1 MSRHRTPVA
10 KVSGRAARRLRGGG
24 PWVYR
29 QDVSSEPEA
38 ESGEVVRVTDERGTF
53 IGQAFWAT
61 ASPIALRM
69 LTRSEEPVDAAFFRR
84 RLEAALARRQ
94 RLFPTD
100 DAYRVV
106 HGEADLLPGLFVDRY
121 GDALTIQTISEGMAA
136 REAEVVQALDELL
149 SPRLIALRNDTASRD
164 FEGLPRTSSL
174 AKGEGPAI
182 ATFHEGE
189 NLFEIDLIADAKTGS
204 FLDQRENHLRATE
217 YARGRG
223 LDCFTYHGGFAL
235 ALARGCDSVLAVDQ
249 ADAAVAKAQANVE
262 RNGLTNVEVRAQNA
276 FDLLRRL
283 DADGE
288 RFDVVVLDPPGLA
301 KRREGIAA
309 AERAYKEL
317 NLRALRILQP
327 DGVLITCS
335 CSGKISPEHFGEI
348 LQSAIVDSR
357 RSVQILERR
366 GAGRDHP
373 GFAGLA
379 ESEYLKC
386 WVLRVL

>member
-1 MSRHRTPVA
+1 MSRQQRAVA
-10 KVSGRAARRLRGGG
+10 QVGSRAARRLRGGG

-29 QDVSSEPEA
+29 QDVTSEPDA
-38 ESGEVVRVTDERGTF
+38 GSGDIVRVTDERGNF

-61 ASPIALRM
+61 TSPIALRM
-69 LTRSEEPVDAAFFRR
+69 LSRREEPIDTAFFKR
-84 RLEAALARRQ
+84 RLQESLARRQ
-94 RLFPTD
+94 RMYPGD
-100 DAYRVV
+100 DAFRVV

-121 GDALTIQTISEGMAA
+121 GDALTVQIISEGMNA
-136 REAEVVQALDELL
+136 REAELVGALDELL
-149 SPRLIALRNDTASRD
+149 APRLIALRNDTAGRD

-174 AKGEGPAI
+174 AKGSGPAI
-182 ATFHEGE
+182 ASFHEGE

-204 FLDQRENHLRATE
+204 FLDQRENHVRATA

-249 ADAAVAKAQANVE
+249 SEAATAKAQANVT
-262 RNGLTNVEVRAQNA
+262 RNGLKNVEVRAQNA
-276 FDLLRRL
+276 FDLLREL
-283 DADGE
+283 DNSGE
-288 RFDVVVLDPPGLA
+288 RFDVVVIDPPGLA
-301 KRREGIAA
+301 KRKEGLKA

-317 NLRALRILQP
+317 NLRALKILNP
-327 DGVLITCS
+327 DGVLISCS
-335 CSGKISPEHFGEI
+335 CSGKLSPEHFGEI

-366 GAGRDHP
+366 GAGRDH
-373 GFAGLA
+373 AGLA
-379 ESEYLKC
+379 GLPETEYLKC